1 MSSPKKPT
9 VVVLSGGLTSK
20 NRLPFFVKNRLDHAY
35 KIYHQKQTDK
45 IIVSGLSSLYVENPQ
60 ETTDA
65 EKMAQY
71 LLSLGVPPED
81 ILKETQ
87 SKDIL
92 SSTYYIKKDVLIP
105 KRIRHIRVIGSDFEE
120 ERLKFVFRKILGKQ
134 YSVVFD
140 FVHSQIRS
148 EVLWNFFNYERQAIA
163 NTKAFLRK
171 MKMGQHEFLEHK
183 FFNAKFYKE
192 KRIGYIRTLVH
203 QGAIGKRRN
212 ARAHF
217 SLKNIYKKRAEIFEK
232 YAIDESY
239 KKIMMADF
247 WSGRFLNFF
256 GKDKD
261 KTLYS
266 LKFVLYVKDKKTFA
280 SEIAITEFLQEKGI
294 DFIPIIIGKDIEKAP
309 PWYLYRVVD
318 GKIAGQFSYTFS
330 YGEHFY
336 QKNPIPALMTHLKR
350 LRSIKKN
357 GLKIPTWNAKTY
369 RLELQNHFN
378 RICSSISMEKNV
390 IVQEAYNILTSNL
403 HRFDTA
409 TPYLTHAD
417 LHPANIIVS
426 RKKVYLI
433 DFEHI
438 CWNNIAFDFC
448 FAEIFAWN
456 NQPFRE
462 SLLQEFK
469 KSLTHEEVLEFE
481 ELYPYVSL
489 YFLFFL
495 MRFTY
500 QWEYKSGKENA
511 NITRR
516 FIKKQMSDII
526 AKLRTK

>member
-1 MSSPKKPT
+1 MSSPRKPT
-9 VVVLSGGLTSK
+9 VIVLSGGLTSK
-20 NRLPFFVKNRLDHAY
+20 NRLPFFVRNRLDHAY

-45 IIVSGLSSLYVENPQ
+45 IIVTGESSLYIDTLQ
-60 ETTDA
+60 EITDA
-65 EKMAQY
+65 DKMAQY
-71 LLSLGVPPED
+71 LLSLGVPESD
-81 ILKETQ
+81 ILKEKS
-87 SKDIL
+87 SKDLL
-92 SSTYYIKKDVLIP
+92 SSTYYVKKEILIP

-120 ERLKFVFRKILGKQ
+120 ERLKFVFRKVLGKQ

-148 EVLWNFFNYERQAIA
+148 EVLWNFFNYERQALA

-171 MKMGQHEFLEHK
+171 MKIGQHEFLEHK

-192 KRIGYIRTLVH
+192 KRIGYIRTVVH

-212 ARAHF
+212 ARAHY
-217 SLKNIYKKRAEIFEK
+217 SMKNIYKKRAEIFEK
-232 YAIDESY
+232 YAIGESY

-256 GKDKD
+256 GKDQD

-266 LKFVLYVKDKKTFA
+266 LKFVLYVKDKSTFA
-280 SEIAITEFLQEKGI
+280 NEIKITEFLQEKGI
-294 DFIPIIIGKDIEKAP
+294 DFIPVIIGKDIKKAP

-318 GKIAGQFSYTFS
+318 GKIAGQFSYNFA

-336 QKNPIPALMTHLKR
+336 QKNPVPALVSHLKR

-357 GLKIPTWNAKTY
+357 GIDIPTWNSKSYKA
-369 RLELQNHFN
+369 ELQNHFK
-378 RICSSISMEKNV
+378 RISSSISLEKNTV
-390 IVQEAYNILTSNL
+390 VQEAFNILINNL
-403 HRFDTA
+403 KIFDKTMV
-409 TPYLTHAD
+409 YLTHAD

-426 RKKVYLI
+426 RKKLYLI

-448 FAEIFAWN
+448 FADVFAWN
-456 NQPFRE
+456 NPRFRQDF
-462 SLLQEFK
+462 LKEFK
-469 KSLTHEEVLEFE
+469 KSLSPQEESEFDT
-481 ELYPYVSL
+481 LYPYVSL

-511 NITRR
+511 KIARK
-516 FIKKQMSDII
+516 FIKKQMGEII
-526 AKLRTK
+526 SKLRST

>member
-1 MSSPKKPT
+1 MSSARKPT
-9 VVVLSGGLTSK
+9 VIVLSGGLTKK

-35 KIYHQKQTDK
+35 KIYHQKQTDR
-45 IIVSGLSSLYVENPQ
+45 IIVSGESSLYIDSAQ
-60 ETTDA
+60 EVTDA
-65 EKMAQY
+65 DKMAQY
-71 LLSLGVPPED
+71 LLSLGVPDKD
-81 ILKETQ
+81 ILKEKK

-92 SSTYYIKKDVLIP
+92 SSAYYIKKDILIP
-105 KRIRHIRVIGSDFEE
+105 KRIRHVRVIGSDFEE
-120 ERLKFVFRKILGKQ
+120 ERLKFVFRKLFGKHF
-134 YSVVFD
+134 SVVFD

-148 EVLWNFFNYERQAIA
+148 EVLWNFFNYERQALA

-171 MKMGQHEFLEHK
+171 MKIGQHEFLEHK

-203 QGAIGKRRN
+203 QEAIGKRRT

-217 SLKNIYKKRAEIFEK
+217 SMKNIYKKRAEIFDT

-256 GKDKD
+256 GKDQD

-280 SEIAITEFLQEKGI
+280 SEIAVTEFLQEKGI
-294 DFIPIIIGKDIEKAP
+294 DFIPTIIAKDTKKAP
-309 PWYLYRVVD
+309 PWYLYRVVG
-318 GKIAGQFSYTFS
+318 GKIAGQFSYNFS

-336 QKNPIPALMTHLKR
+336 QKNPVPALVAHLKK
-350 LRSIKKN
+350 LRSITKY
-357 GLKIPTWNAKTY
+357 GLDIPTWNSKSY
-369 RLELQNHFN
+369 KSELQNHFK
-378 RICSSISMEKNV
+378 RISTSISLEKNAV
-390 IVQEAYNILTSNL
+390 VQEAYNLLMSHL
-403 HRFDTA
+403 SVFDGA
-409 TPYLTHAD
+409 KPYLTHAD

-426 RKKVYLI
+426 RKKLYLI

-438 CWNNIAFDFC
+438 CWNNIAFDYC
-448 FAEIFAWN
+448 FAEVFAWN
-456 NQPFRE
+456 NPSFR
-462 SLLQEFK
+462 QEFLK
-469 KSLTHEEVLEFE
+469 EFKNSLSPMEVEEFE
-481 ELYPYVSL
+481 KLYPYVSL

-511 NITRR
+511 KIARR
-516 FIKKQMSDII
+516 YIKKKMAEII
-526 AKLRTK
+526 SNLQVS